1 MYFADKVALESLY
14 NNSIC
19 VRTDAGIRMMKNTT
33 DLQTENLVYIENIDK
48 GCNAIIERDTMV
60 RYMPVAV
67 IAR

>member
-1 MYFADKVALESLY
+1 MFYCDKKALHSLW

-19 VRTDAGIRMMKNTT
+19 VNTDDGIRMLGNME
-33 DLQTENLVYIENIDK
+33 DLCKENLVYIENIDK